1 MAASDDSS
9 AVVLLPLVQ
18 RHSGR
23 AGGADDGFADED
35 GGLPS
40 SAPCFL
46 SIPALSLVLSPS
58 LFYFG
63 FSSVAAGGSADG
75 GGMAVLD
82 GVAEGHGGE
91 RGAAAGNPKMMIL
104 FSNFGPEN
112 PPCFCFFVNLPCL
125 LSQIC
130 SSLQVRFSKVLPH
143 LVSFFFF
150 DSTACPSSPA
160 LSFSFPFLPR
170 FCSLLPSALQK
181 ISPPSSFLRPILCFL
196 FSPLYLLAAGGEV
209 HHTLSKCRTWWHE
222 SCRVWLCRC
231 GYGSCGIFGQVGW

>member
-143 LVSFFFF
+143 LVSFFFCF
-150 DSTACPSSPA
+150 YSLPVFPCSFFFLPFSSPFLQLA
-160 LSFSFPFLPR
+160 SLCSPKNFS
-170 FCSLLPSALQK
+170 SLFFS
-181 ISPPSSFLRPILCFL
+181 SPHSL
-196 FSPLYLLAAGGEV
+196 FSV
-209 HHTLSKCRTWWHE
+209 LSP
-222 SCRVWLCRC
+222 VFI
-231 GYGSCGIFGQVGW
+231 GSRGRGSPYPVQVQDMVA

>member
-1 MAASDDSS
+1 MSNWKTTGKGGKLPG
-9 AVVLLPLVQ
+9 VVATLATAGGSGGGRGGGPT

-91 RGAAAGNPKMMIL
+91 RGAAPG
-104 FSNFGPEN
+104 E
-112 PPCFCFFVNLPCL
+112 
-125 LSQIC
+125 
-130 SSLQVRFSKVLPH
+130 RFTIP
-143 LVSFFFF
+143 
-150 DSTACPSSPA
+150 CPSAGHGGVGVAGYSCVGVGMGHA
-160 LSFSFPFLPR
+160 GFLGKWGGR
-170 FCSLLPSALQK
+170 E
-181 ISPPSSFLRPILCFL
+181 
-196 FSPLYLLAAGGEV
+196 GEV
-209 HHTLSKCRTWWHE
+209 EREKE
-222 SCRVWLCRC
+222 
-231 GYGSCGIFGQVGW
+231 I